1 MQIYEYSVS
10 LSQVILSIFLW
21 LFAYFICKRQTAIYN
36 SQEDIDTT
44 ELYKPYGFLM
54 AFGIL
59 VFIYSIFG
67 CTGGD
72 FLHYWELYDRNAT
85 SNEPVH
91 YEQFY
96 YELTHLLPNGYYWWR
111 TAVWGCATC
120 VLMAI
125 IHRLKTDVDI
135 ACSVFVLFLMFYFP
149 NPRQTLGFV
158 IMYYG
163 FILLFDG
170 LEERRGILQPILSIG
185 IIALSMVFHSTMILF
200 IILSLIPI
208 IPGIKNKYVIVVLLL
223 LFPVLYTSFSH
234 VISYLILWTGIESDG
249 IERATRYIGSDYR
262 SFSNMFGIIKM
273 VINKLPIL
281 ALISYSIWHVF
292 FRRVETSILCKNFL
306 MSSFLMVYLSFLFEG
321 NDVSAFL
328 STRLWDAS
336 IYPLAIFS
344 MIFLREHITT
354 RFIRYTLLCVLFSN
368 LYNLAYFL
376 YSLDRLNAEYL
387 MSL

>member
-10 LSQVILSIFLW
+10 YTHIIISALMWI
-21 LFAYFICKRQTAIYN
+21 FAYYICKRQTAIYN
-36 SQEDIDTT
+36 SLEDIDTT

-54 AFGIL
+54 VFGIL
-59 VFIYSIFG
+59 VFIYSTFG

-72 FLHYWELYDRNAT
+72 FLHYWELYDKNVN
-85 SNEPVH
+85 SNEPIH

-96 YELTHLLPNGYYWWR
+96 YELSHLLPNGYYWWR
-111 TAVWGCATC
+111 AAVWGTATC

-125 IHRLKTDVDI
+125 IHRLKTDADI
-135 ACSVFVLFLMFYFP
+135 ACTIFVLLLMFYYP
-149 NPRQTLGFV
+149 SPRQTLGFV

-163 FILLFDG
+163 LIILFDSI
-170 LEERRGILQPILSIG
+170 EERRRTPIVFSVG
-185 IIALSMVFHSTMILF
+185 IIALSTIFHTTMTLF
-200 IILSLIPI
+200 IILSLLPI
-208 IPGIKNKYVIVVLLL
+208 IPGVKNKYVIIVLLL

-234 VISYLILWTGIESDG
+234 VISYIFLWTGAESDG

-273 VINKLPIL
+273 IINRLPIL
-281 ALISYSIWHVF
+281 ALMSYSIWHVF
-292 FRRVETSILCKNFL
+292 FRHVETSILCKNFL

-328 STRLWDAS
+328 STRFWDAS
-336 IYPLAIFS
+336 IYPLAFFS
-344 MIFLREHITT
+344 MIFLREHITK
-354 RFIRYTLLCVLFSN
+354 RFITYTLLCVLFSN
-368 LYNLAYFL
+368 LYNLAYL
-376 YSLDRLNAEYL
+376 VYSLDRLNAEYL